1 MKRFLSI
8 PFYILAVS
16 LFSSCGYNSMV
27 EKQEGVE
34 AAWAQVDVQYQ
45 RRNDLIGNLVE
56 TVKGY
61 VKYEQETLVKVV
73 EARAKAT
80 QVNVQADQLTEEN
93 IKKYQD
99 AQGQL
104 GLALSKLLSITE
116 NYPDLK
122 GNQAFADLR
131 VELAGTEN
139 RIAQARRKFNESVEG
154 YNVYIRKFPN
164 NMTAGMFGFEKK
176 GYFKADA
183 GSEKAPDIKF
193 Q

>member
-1 MKRFLSI
+1 MKRLSFI
-8 PFYILAVS
+8 PFYILIIT

-27 EKQEGVE
+27 QKQESVD
-34 AAWAQVDVQYQ
+34 AAWSQVDVQYQ

-61 VKYEQETLVKVV
+61 VKYEQETLVNVV

-80 QVNVQADQLTEEN
+80 QVTIQADQLTEEN

-104 GLALSKLLSITE
+104 GLALSKLMSITE

-122 GNQAFADLR
+122 GNEAFADLR

-139 RIAQARRKFNESVEG
+139 RIAQSRRKFNETVQD
-154 YNVYIRKFPN
+154 YNTYIRSFPN
-164 NMTAGMFGFEKK
+164 NLTAGMFGFEKK
-176 GYFKADA
+176 GYFKAEA
-183 GSEKAPDIKF
+183 GSEKAPTVKF
-193 Q
+193 

>member
-34 AAWAQVDVQYQ
+34 ASWAQVDVQYQ

-139 RIAQARRKFNESVEG
+139 RIAQARRKFNEAVED

-164 NMTAGMFGFEKK
+164 NLTAGMFGFEKK
-176 GYFKADA
+176 GYFKSDA
-183 GSEKAPDIKF
+183 GSEKAPQVKF
-193 Q
+193 

>member
-1 MKRFLSI
+1 MKRFLQI
-8 PFYILAVS
+8 PIYIAFIS

-27 EKQEGVE
+27 QKQESVD
-34 AAWAQVDVQYQ
+34 AAWSQVDNQFQ

-61 VKYEQETLVKVV
+61 VKYEQATLVQVV

-80 QVNVQADQLTEEN
+80 QVTVQADQLTQEN

-104 GLALSKLLSITE
+104 GMALSKLMSITE

-122 GNQAFADLR
+122 GNEAFADLR
-131 VELAGTEN
+131 VEMAGTEN
-139 RIAQARRKFNESVEG
+139 RIAVARRDFNDAVRD
-154 YNVYIRKFPN
+154 YNTYIRSFPN
-164 NMTAGMFGFEKK
+164 NLTSGMFGFDKK
-176 GYFKADA
+176 GYFQADA
-183 GSEKAPDIKF
+183 GSEKAPVVKF
-193 Q
+193 

>member
-1 MKRFLSI
+1 
-8 PFYILAVS
+8 
-16 LFSSCGYNSMV
+16 MV

-122 GNQAFADLR
+122 ANESFADLR
-131 VELAGTEN
+131 AEIAGTEN
-139 RIAQARRKFNESVEG
+139 RIAQARRKFNESVQD
-154 YNVYIRKFPN
+154 YNIFIRKFPN

-183 GSEKAPDIKF
+183 GSEKAPVVKF
-193 Q
+193 

>member
-1 MKRFLSI
+1 
-8 PFYILAVS
+8 
-16 LFSSCGYNSMV
+16 MV

-34 AAWAQVDVQYQ
+34 ASWAQVDVQYQ

-93 IKKYQD
+93 IQKYQE

-122 GNQAFADLR
+122 ANESFADLR
-131 VELAGTEN
+131 AEIAGTEN
-139 RIAQARRKFNESVEG
+139 RIAQARRKFNESVQD
-154 YNVYIRKFPN
+154 YNTYIRKFPN

-183 GSEKAPDIKF
+183 GSEKAPVVKF
-193 Q
+193 

>member
-1 MKRFLSI
+1 MKRLSFI
-8 PFYILAVS
+8 PFYILIAT

-27 EKQEGVE
+27 QKQESVD

-80 QVNVQADQLTEEN
+80 QVTIQADQLTEEN

-104 GLALSKLLSITE
+104 GLALSKLMSITE
-116 NYPDLK
+116 NYLDLK
-122 GNQAFADLR
+122 GNEAFADLR

-139 RIAQARRKFNESVEG
+139 RIAQSRRKFNETVQD
-154 YNVYIRKFPN
+154 YNTYIRSFPN
-164 NMTAGMFGFEKK
+164 NLTAGMFGFEKK
-176 GYFKADA
+176 GYFKAEA
-183 GSEKAPDIKF
+183 GSEKAPTVKF
-193 Q
+193 